1 MLPYLQVV
9 FANLLFNAFY
19 AKIPYGGKIMEI
31 KTRLINDKPLTII
44 IEYPILDTKTKRLI
58 KKIEA
63 LDFVVS
69 GSSNGKVFQVHI
81 SDIYY
86 MEAVE
91 RRTFLYT
98 KDEVYMT
105 EKKLYEFEEMFRET
119 GIIRISK
126 SCLMNMDML
135 YSIKQ
140 LMNSQ
145 LEATLLNGE
154 KLIVARTYLKSI
166 KNILKEGVR
175 C

>member
-1 MLPYLQVV
+1 M
-9 FANLLFNAFY
+9 FTNLLFISFY
-19 AKIPYGGKIMEI
+19 VRIPYGGKIMEI
-31 KTRLINDKPLTII
+31 KTRQIDDNPLTVI
-44 IEYPILDTKTKRLI
+44 IEYPVLDTKTQKLI
-58 KKIEA
+58 KKIES
-63 LDFVVS
+63 LDFMIS
-69 GSSNGKVFQVHI
+69 GNSNGKVFQIHI

-86 MEAVE
+86 VESVE
-91 RRTFLYT
+91 RKTFLYT

-105 EKKLYEFEEMFRET
+105 DKKLYELEEMLREA

-126 SCLMNMDML
+126 SCLMNVDTL
-135 YSIKQ
+135 YSIRQ

-166 KNILKEGVR
+166 KNILKEVVW

>member
-1 MLPYLQVV
+1 
-9 FANLLFNAFY
+9 
-19 AKIPYGGKIMEI
+19 MEI
-31 KTRLINDKPLTII
+31 KTRQVDDKPLTII
-44 IEYPILDTKTKRLI
+44 IEYPILDTKTKKLI
-58 KKIEA
+58 KKIKS
-63 LDFVVS
+63 LDFMINGNS
-69 GSSNGKVFQVHI
+69 QGKVFQVHI

-86 MEAVE
+86 VESVE
-91 RRTFLYT
+91 RKTFLYT

-105 EKKLYEFEEMFRET
+105 DKKLYELEEMLKEA

-126 SCLMNMDML
+126 SCLVNVDML
-135 YSIKQ
+135 YSIRQ

-166 KNILKEGVR
+166 KNILKEAAW

>member
-1 MLPYLQVV
+1 
-9 FANLLFNAFY
+9 
-19 AKIPYGGKIMEI
+19 MEI
-31 KTRLINDKPLTII
+31 KTRQVNDKPLTII
-44 IEYPILDTKTKRLI
+44 IEYPVLDTKTKRLI

-69 GSSNGKVFQVHI
+69 GNSKGKVFQIPI

-91 RRTFLYT
+91 RKTFLYT
-98 KDEVYMT
+98 KAEVYMT
-105 EKKLYEFEEMFRET
+105 DTKLYEFEEMFRET

-140 LMNSQ
+140 LINSQ
-145 LEATLLNGE
+145 LEATLINGE
-154 KLIVARTYLKSI
+154 KLIVARTYLKNI
-166 KNILKEGVR
+166 KNILKEDLR

>member
-1 MLPYLQVV
+1 
-9 FANLLFNAFY
+9 
-19 AKIPYGGKIMEI
+19 MEI
-31 KTRLINDKPLTII
+31 RTRQVDDKPLTVI
-44 IEYPILDTKTKRLI
+44 IEYPILDTKTKKLI

-63 LDFVVS
+63 LDFMVS
-69 GSSNGKVFQVHI
+69 GNSNGKVFQVHI

-86 MEAVE
+86 MESVE
-91 RRTFLYT
+91 RKTFLYA
-98 KDEVYMT
+98 KDEIYMT
-105 EKKLYEFEEMFRET
+105 DKKLYELEEMLKDT

-135 YSIKQ
+135 YSIRQ

-154 KLIVARTYLKSI
+154 KLIVARTYLKNI
-166 KNILKEGVR
+166 KKMIKEDVR

>member
-1 MLPYLQVV
+1 
-9 FANLLFNAFY
+9 
-19 AKIPYGGKIMEI
+19 MEI
-31 KTRLINDKPLTII
+31 KTRKVNDKPLTII
-44 IEYPILDTKTKRLI
+44 IEYPILDTKTKKII

-69 GSSNGKVFQVHI
+69 GNSNGKVFQIHI

-91 RRTFLYT
+91 RKTFLYT

-105 EKKLYEFEEMFRET
+105 EKKLYEYEEIFRET
-119 GIIRISK
+119 GMIRISK
-126 SCLMNMDML
+126 SCLINMDML

-145 LEATLLNGE
+145 LEATLINGE
-154 KLIVARTYLKSI
+154 KLIVARTYLKNI
-166 KNILKEGVR
+166 KRILKEDIR

>member
-1 MLPYLQVV
+1 
-9 FANLLFNAFY
+9 
-19 AKIPYGGKIMEI
+19 MEI
-31 KTRLINDKPLTII
+31 KTRQIDDKPLTII
-44 IEYPILDTKTKRLI
+44 IEYPILDTKTKKLI

-63 LDFVVS
+63 LDFMVS
-69 GSSNGKVFQVHI
+69 GNSKGSVFQVHI

-86 MEAVE
+86 MESVE
-91 RRTFLYT
+91 RKTFLYT
-98 KDEVYMT
+98 KDEIYMT
-105 EKKLYEFEEMFRET
+105 DKKLYELEEMLRGT

-135 YSIKQ
+135 YSIRQ

-154 KLIVARTYLKSI
+154 KLIVARTYLKNI
-166 KNILKEGVR
+166 KNILKESAW

>member
-1 MLPYLQVV
+1 
-9 FANLLFNAFY
+9 
-19 AKIPYGGKIMEI
+19 MEI
-31 KTRLINDKPLTII
+31 KTRQIDGKPLTII

-58 KKIEA
+58 KKIEG
-63 LDFVVS
+63 LDFMVS
-69 GSSNGKVFQVHI
+69 GNSKGKVFQVHI

-86 MEAVE
+86 MESVE

-98 KDEVYMT
+98 KDEIYVT
-105 EKKLYEFEEMFRET
+105 DKKLYELEEMLRDA

-135 YSIKQ
+135 YSIRQ

-154 KLIVARTYLKSI
+154 KLIVARTYLKNI
-166 KNILKEGVR
+166 KNILKEDVR
-175 C
+175 F